1 MANYQT
7 QATWNY
13 HDGTKHPDGHLMNPH
28 HRYDPI
34 FNPLPYKTYEE
45 LDSIPLSLDIPL
57 TGVPALSAIGTQISP
72 VPEGQVPDIS
82 IITRILHFSAGITKK
97 LQTGVGEMPFRA
109 AACTGALYHIELYL
123 VCGDLPGL
131 NAGVYHFDPSE
142 SALRLLRKGDYRQT
156 LIDAA
161 SSEPAVVNAPA
172 ILVYTDVFWRNAVKY
187 QAREYRHAFWDSGTI
202 IANTLATAA
211 ASGIPANLIL
221 GFVDDSVNQLLSLDD
236 HREVALALVPIGYVP
251 NVITRAT
258 PEIVPSQ
265 VTIGHKSGF
274 EIDFPAIQEIHQ
286 ASSLASRE
294 EVAEWRS
301 KPNATRNSEPSA
313 PVIPLERHDL
323 NASPMDPVEKVITR
337 RGSTRVFSQDPVS
350 FSELSTILESA
361 SHKLPADFLDSQG
374 DALADLYLI
383 VNEVEGVQSGSYA
396 YSRDDHALELVR
408 EGEFRHKAGQLA
420 LGQALGTDA
429 SVNIYFMSR
438 LEPILKQLGNRGYRA
453 AQLEASITAGRIYL
467 AAYALGFGATGLTF
481 RDDDVTDFLSP
492 HAKDKSPMFLVAVG
506 KKLRRK

>member
-1 MANYQT
+1 MTNYQT
-7 QATWNY
+7 QATWHY

-45 LDSIPLSLDIPL
+45 LDTIPLSVDIPL
-57 TGVPALSAIGTQISP
+57 TSMPALSTIATHISP
-72 VPEGQVPDIS
+72 VPEGQVLDLPAV
-82 IITRILHFSAGITKK
+82 TRILHFSAGITKRLK
-97 LQTGVGEMPFRA
+97 TGVGEMPFRA

-142 SALRLLRKGDYRQT
+142 SALRLLRKEDYRRT

-161 SSEPAVVNAPA
+161 SNEPSVANAPA

-211 ASGIPANLIL
+211 ASGIPANLVT
-221 GFVDDSVNQLLSLDD
+221 GFVDDSVNQLLNLDPR
-236 HREVALALVPIGYVP
+236 REVTVALVPIGYVGEA
-251 NVITRAT
+251 ITGVT
-258 PEIVPSQ
+258 PEIGSPQ
-265 VTIGHKSGF
+265 VTTGYKSGF
-274 EIDFPAIQEIHQ
+274 EIDFPAIREMHQ
-286 ASSLASRE
+286 ASSLASME

-301 KPNATRNSEPSA
+301 KPDAIRNTEPSA
-313 PVIPLERHDL
+313 PVIRLVRHAL
-323 NASPMDPVEKVITR
+323 STLPMDPVEKVITR
-337 RGSTRVFSQDPVS
+337 RGSTREFSQYPVS
-350 FSELSTILESA
+350 LSELSTILEA
-361 SHKLPADFLDSQG
+361 STHKLPADFLGYRG

-383 VNEVEGVQSGSYA
+383 VNEVEGMQSGSYA
-396 YSRDDHALELVR
+396 YGRDDHTLELVR
-408 EGEFRHKAGQLA
+408 EGEFRQEAGQLA

-429 SVNIYFMSR
+429 SVNIYFMAR
-438 LEPILKQLGNRGYRA
+438 LEPILKRLGNRGYRA

-467 AAYALGFGATGLTF
+467 AAYALGLGATGLTF

-506 KKLRRK
+506 KKVRRR